1 MLEAKKCV
9 ELDAKHL
16 DLIARRCRRMG
27 FRGADLDDAS
37 QEAAIAVMLFE
48 FDEERANGASLET
61 ALTAVIDHCL
71 LSLRRKHG
79 RYAKHLEQFLDAAH
93 AKWSNCD
100 KDDESERNRREESDF
115 LKYENSD
122 GLYADFHSNRHLFIT
137 SLERVGITP
146 KMAQTLAR
154 HSDVRLTLGIYTH
167 VGINDQAAAI
177 ESLPAPP
184 VALTSVAVDERA
196 IATGTD
202 GNTPGS
208 KKVPTVVPKMVPYG
222 SHRRRYSSHRFAPES
237 LRKGRGTRVNWIARS
252 L

>member
-37 QEAAIAVMLFE
+37 QEAAIAVMAFE

-79 RYAKHLEQFLDAAH
+79 RYAKHLEQFLDTAH

-100 KDDESERNRREESDF
+100 DEPVEPHYEEPTDLRLDVQAVLATLSIDDQRICSDLAAGRSVHEIAKALGCDWHTVRRQV
-115 LKYENSD
+115 
-122 GLYADFHSNRHLFIT
+122 
-137 SLERVGITP
+137 ERVREVFE
-146 KMAQTLAR
+146 AR
-154 HSDVRLTLGIYTH
+154 GLGRWLKET
-167 VGINDQAAAI
+167 
-177 ESLPAPP
+177 E
-184 VALTSVAVDERA
+184 
-196 IATGTD
+196 
-202 GNTPGS
+202 
-208 KKVPTVVPKMVPYG
+208 
-222 SHRRRYSSHRFAPES
+222 
-237 LRKGRGTRVNWIARS
+237 
-252 L
+252 